1 MPAMAPVPR
10 ARAAEAALYAQTTAY
25 SLSLGAVIVLV
36 PLYILSL
43 GYNPGWLGVII
54 AGQGLFQVSLRLFG
68 GVLSD
73 RLGER
78 WVIQASFAALVAGSL
93 GLALSTSI
101 LWLVLAQVLFG
112 SSRAVYWTSAQ
123 SYGSRIDESRPAT
136 LMGRF
141 FGFGAA
147 GGLLGNAGGG
157 IVAATWGYQ
166 QGFLIVAGLSVA
178 AMAVVAVMPELPSRA
193 ARTVREIL
201 APVPG
206 VFRKRA
212 TALPAIMAFGTSL
225 QVAVLSSIGAA
236 LFKEFGFDDDD
247 FGILMAVHAV
257 GAVLAGFAFARFL
270 SIVGQRTAYALTMS
284 THGLLLIAVVVW
296 GDLYWAAVLLMF
308 VLGLSFNAGR
318 VFNTS
323 LTAMVSAPEQRGVFM
338 AVVGIYWASGQ
349 FLGPLLFGPL
359 AALTT
364 VSTSVAIAGAV
375 MAAAAVLTPVLYAA
389 FGERPAPAV
398 GEPTD
403 D

>member
-1 MPAMAPVPR
+1 MPAMSPTPR

-25 SLSLGAVIVLV
+25 SLSLGAVVVLV

-78 WVIQASFAALVAGSL
+78 WVIQASLAALVAGSL

-101 LWLVLAQVLFG
+101 LWLVLAQALFG
-112 SSRAVYWTSAQ
+112 GSRAVYWTSAQ
-123 SYGSRIDESRPAT
+123 SYGSRIDEDRPAT

-166 QGFLIVAGLSVA
+166 QGFLIVAGLSIA
-178 AMAVVAVMPELPSRA
+178 GMSVVAVMPELSTRA
-193 ARTVREIL
+193 ARTIREIL

-225 QVAVLSSIGAA
+225 QIAILGSIGAA
-236 LFKEFGFDDDD
+236 LFTEFGFDDDD
-247 FGILMAVHAV
+247 FGILMAIHHV

-270 SIVGQRTAYALTMS
+270 SIVGQRAAYALTMS
-284 THGLLLIAVVVW
+284 THGLLLMAVVVW

-323 LTAMVSAPEQRGVFM
+323 LTAAVSSPEQRGVFM

-364 VSTSVAIAGAV
+364 ISTSVAIAGAAMV
-375 MAAAAVLTPVLYAA
+375 AAAALTPVLYAV
-389 FGERPAPAV
+389 FGEHLAPTAE
-398 GEPTD
+398 GPTD
-403 D
+403 G

>member
-1 MPAMAPVPR
+1 MPAMTPIPR

-25 SLSLGAVIVLV
+25 SLSLGAVVVLV

-78 WVIQASFAALVAGSL
+78 WVIQASLAALVAGSL

-112 SSRAVYWTSAQ
+112 GSRAVYWTSAQ
-123 SYGSRIDESRPAT
+123 SYGSRIDEDRPAT

-157 IVAATWGYQ
+157 IVAVTWGYQ
-166 QGFLIVAGLSVA
+166 QGFLIIAGLSII
-178 AMAVVAVMPELPSRA
+178 AMGVVAVMPELPARA
-193 ARTVREIL
+193 ARTIREIL

-212 TALPAIMAFGTSL
+212 TALPAIMSFGTSL
-225 QVAVLSSIGAA
+225 QIAVLGSVGAA

-247 FGILMAVHAV
+247 FGILMAIHAV
-257 GAVLAGFAFARFL
+257 GAVLAGFAFVRFL
-270 SIVGQRTAYALTMS
+270 SIVGQRAAYALTMS
-284 THGLLLIAVVVW
+284 THGLLLMAVVVW

-308 VLGLSFNAGR
+308 ILGLSFNAGR

-323 LTAMVSAPEQRGVFM
+323 LTATVSAPEQRGVFM

-364 VSTSVAIAGAV
+364 ISTSVAIAGAV
-375 MAAAAVLTPVLYAA
+375 MVAAAVLTPVLYAA
-389 FGERPAPAV
+389 FGEHLVPTAE
-398 GEPTD
+398 EPTD
-403 D
+403 N